1 VLTKKLIFTLGLLF
15 FIVSN
20 IGGYVYKVES
30 LPVIIPQKSIQAN
43 MDSTFY
49 IKDTSKKTGITYEI
63 LDPHVSITDSGEV
76 AVKLDLTLKANPEV
90 EWGTVEFVS
99 TLDFDN
105 VVNVVLLKVVDQA
118 VITVLDKSSTS
129 PDFNLWNKDINVLV
143 EDMTVQINN
152 YLSKNV
158 LYTLKGAEL
167 RVQASSYAIGEVKS
181 SPSGLDL
188 QLLVD
193 QGMTI
198 FILYT
203 VMFLSVL
210 TFASGYF
217 FVGGVAGWKDPDDTG
232 FHDPRKYAKKRRPG
246 DYDRDD
252 QDDGDKS

>member
-1 VLTKKLIFTLGLLF
+1 MLTKKLIFTLGLLF

-30 LPVIIPQKSIQAN
+30 LPVIIPQKGIQAN

-49 IKDTSKKTGITYEI
+49 IKNTSQKTGVTYEM
-63 LDPHVSITDSGEV
+63 LDPHVTILDSGDV
-76 AVKLDLTLKANPEV
+76 AVKLDLTLTANPQV

-118 VITVLDKSSTS
+118 VITVLDKNSTS
-129 PDFNLWNKDINVLV
+129 PDFNLWNKDIKVLV
-143 EDMTVQINN
+143 EDMTTQINN

-167 RVQASSYAIGEVKS
+167 RVQASSYAIGPYKKT
-181 SPSGLDL
+181 PTGLDITL
-188 QLLVD
+188 MVD

-203 VMFLSVL
+203 VMLLSVL
-210 TFASGYF
+210 TFAAGYF

-232 FHDPRKYAKKRRPG
+232 WHDPRKFAKKRRPG
-246 DYDRDD
+246 DFDREHKPD
-252 QDDGDKS
+252 DKS

>member
-49 IKDTSKKTGITYEI
+49 IKDTSTRTGVTYEM
-63 LDPHVSITDSGEV
+63 LDPHVTILDSGEIS
-76 AVKLDLTLKANPEV
+76 VKLDLELTANPQI

-105 VVNVVLLKVVDQA
+105 LVNVVLLKVVDQA
-118 VITVLDKSSTS
+118 VITVLDKKSTS
-129 PDFNLWNKDINVLV
+129 ADFNLWNKDVKQLV
-143 EDMTVQINN
+143 EDMTKQINN

-158 LYTLKGAEL
+158 LYTLSGAEL
-167 RVQASSYAIGEVKS
+167 RVQAESYAIGEVKTTS
-181 SPSGLDL
+181 TGLDIA
-188 QLLVD
+188 LLVD

-217 FVGGVAGWKDPDDTG
+217 FVGGVAGWKDPDDIG
-232 FHDPRKYAKKRRPG
+232 WHDPRKFSKRRRAG
-246 DYDRDD
+246 DYDREHKKDND
-252 QDDGDKS
+252 

>member
-1 VLTKKLIFTLGLLF
+1 MLTKKLIFTLGLLF
-15 FIVSN
+15 FMVSN

-49 IKDTSKKTGITYEI
+49 IKDTSQKTGVTYEM
-63 LDPHVSITDSGEV
+63 LDPNVTILDSGEV
-76 AVKLDLTLKANPEV
+76 AVKLDLTLTANPQV

-118 VITVLDKSSTS
+118 VITVLDKNSTS

-143 EDMTVQINN
+143 EDMTHQINN

-167 RVQASSYAIGEVKS
+167 RVQASSYAIGPFEKS
-181 SPSGLDL
+181 PTGLDIT
-188 QLLVD
+188 LLVD

-217 FVGGVAGWKDPDDTG
+217 FVGGVAGWKDPDDKG
-232 FHDPRKYAKKRRPG
+232 WHDPRKFAKKRRPG
-246 DYDRDD
+246 DFDREHKP
-252 QDDGDKS
+252 DGES

>member
-30 LPVIIPQKSIQAN
+30 LPVIIPQKNIQAN

-49 IKDTSKKTGITYEI
+49 IKNTSQKTGVTYEM
-63 LDPHVSITDSGEV
+63 LDPHVTILDSGDV
-76 AVKLDLTLKANPEV
+76 AVKLDLTLTANPQV

-118 VITVLDKSSTS
+118 VITVLDKNSTS
-129 PDFNLWNKDINVLV
+129 PDFNLWNKDIKVLV
-143 EDMTVQINN
+143 EDMTTQINN

-167 RVQASSYAIGEVKS
+167 RVQASSYAIGPYQKT
-181 SPSGLDL
+181 PTGLDIAL
-188 QLLVD
+188 MVD

-210 TFASGYF
+210 TFAAGYF

-232 FHDPRKYAKKRRPG
+232 WNDPRKVAKKRRPG
-246 DYDRDD
+246 DFDR
-252 QDDGDKS
+252 QHKSGGKS

>member
-15 FIVSN
+15 FMVSN

-49 IKDTSKKTGITYEI
+49 IKDTSQKTGVTYEM
-63 LDPHVSITDSGEV
+63 LDPNVTILDSGEV
-76 AVKLDLTLKANPEV
+76 AVKLDLTLTANPQV

-118 VITVLDKSSTS
+118 VITVLDKNSTS

-143 EDMTVQINN
+143 EDMTHQINN

-167 RVQASSYAIGEVKS
+167 RVQASSYAIGPFEKS
-181 SPSGLDL
+181 PTGLDIT
-188 QLLVD
+188 LLVD

-217 FVGGVAGWKDPDDTG
+217 FVGGVAGWKDPDDKG
-232 FHDPRKYAKKRRPG
+232 WHDPRKFAKKRRPG
-246 DYDRDD
+246 DFDREHKP
-252 QDDGDKS
+252 DGES